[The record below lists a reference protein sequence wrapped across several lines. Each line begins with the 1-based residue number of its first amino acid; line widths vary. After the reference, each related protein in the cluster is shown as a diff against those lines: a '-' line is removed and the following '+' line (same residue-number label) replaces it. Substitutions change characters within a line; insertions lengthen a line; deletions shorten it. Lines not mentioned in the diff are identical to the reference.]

1 MSRRPHTRSIGT
13 SALLGLLCVLASMPP
28 AMAAPTACV
37 FDEPT
42 GTATVTVGDGLVA
55 TVSRDGDAIEVDGVP
70 CETAT
75 VNDTDRLE
83 VTTPDVSVETVAIDL
98 SGGPFAPG
106 PTDEG
111 DGSSEIEIEIQPG
124 GAAIGTHDEVHVI
137 GTTGADTFTADG
149 LAANLNAGEATPD
162 DDLTVSGN
170 GELELLGD
178 EGDDEIVLAGYG
190 GLDPEIPKIARG
202 GPGDDRLFGD
212 LNDSLLDGGSGR
224 DVADYSPA
232 DFSLTVGWGFD
243 AGQESDSFAFNDDVG
258 LDGLSDV
265 EVAVLSHHDNDIA
278 VYQGA
283 APGETFLGAGA
294 DQVIFLDPISGGTPT
309 DRIVRGGHGTFDFL
323 SFQSTPAEPAT
334 VELAPTTIGAPWS
347 ATYTGFEYAEGGTG
361 NDRFRI
367 SKRGTYPGIVGRDG
381 DDVIDLRAASQGISV
396 TLGKPTFGPR
406 KWLMVFEV
414 ERVLGSIFDDVMLG
428 PAGPNASDPARFV
441 GFDGRD
447 LLKGAAGPD
456 LLVGGAGADTL
467 RGDDGADTLR
477 GKGGSDLLEGGSGPD
492 VLRGGEGND
501 TLIGGP
507 GVDDCDGG
515 PGVNSFTGC

>member
-1 MSRRPHTRSIGT
+1 M
-13 SALLGLLCVLASMPP
+13 LCVLAFVPP
-28 AMAAPTACV
+28 AIAAPTACV
-37 FDEPT
+37 FDET
-42 GTATVTVGDGLVA
+42 TRIATVTVGDGLVA
-55 TVSRDGDAIEVDGVP
+55 TVSRNGDAIEVDGVP
-70 CETAT
+70 CETAAVT
-75 VNDTDRLE
+75 NTDVLE
-83 VTTPDVSVETVAIDL
+83 VTTPAVSVETVAIDL
-98 SGGPFAPG
+98 SGGTFVPG
-106 PTDEG
+106 VTDEG
-111 DGSSEIEIEIQPG
+111 DGSSEIEIEIQLG
-124 GAAIGTHDEVHVI
+124 GAAIGTHDQVHII
-137 GTTGADTFTADG
+137 GTAGADTFTADG

-162 DDLTVSGN
+162 DDLSVSGD

-178 EGDDEIVLAGYG
+178 EGNDEIVLAGYG
-190 GLDPEIPKIARG
+190 DLGPEIPKIARG

-212 LNDSLLDGGSGR
+212 LNDSLLDGGPGR

-232 DFSLTVGWGFD
+232 AFRVTVNWEVDNSWVFG
-243 AGQESDSFAFNDDVG
+243 APG
-258 LDGLSDV
+258 LDDLSDV
-265 EVAVLSHHDNDIA
+265 EVAILSDHDNDIA

-283 APGETFLGAGA
+283 ATGESRLGDGA
-294 DQVIFLDPISGGTPT
+294 DQVIFFDPVSGAAPT
-309 DRIVRGGHGTFDFL
+309 DRIVRGGPGTFDFL
-323 SFQSTPAEPAT
+323 SFPSTPAEPVT
-334 VELAPTTIGAPWS
+334 VELAATIIGGPWS

-367 SKRGTYPGIVGRDG
+367 SKRGTYPTLIGRDG
-381 DDVIDLRAASQGISV
+381 DDVIDLRSASQGISV

-406 KWLMVFEV
+406 KWLTAFEV

-428 PAGPNASDPARFV
+428 PAGPNASDPTRFV

-447 LLKGAAGPD
+447 VLKGAAGPD

-467 RGDDGADTLR
+467 RGNDGPDTLR
-477 GKGGSDLLEGGSGPD
+477 GKGGSDLLDGGSGPD

>member
-1 MSRRPHTRSIGT
+1 MSRRPRTRSIGT
-13 SALLGLLCVLASMPP
+13 SALLGVLCVLASMPP
-28 AMAAPTACV
+28 AIAAPTACV
-37 FDEPT
+37 FDDT
-42 GTATVTVGDGLVA
+42 TDTATVTVGDGLVA
-55 TVSRDGDAIEVDGVP
+55 TVSRNGDAIEVDGVP

-75 VNDTDRLE
+75 VNSTDVLE
-83 VTTPDVSVETVAIDL
+83 VATPAVSVETVAIDL
-98 SGGPFAPG
+98 SGGAFVPG
-106 PTDEG
+106 ATDEG
-111 DGSSEIEIEIQPG
+111 DGSSEIEIDIQLG
-124 GAAIGTHDEVHVI
+124 GAAIGTHDQVHII
-137 GTTGADTFTADG
+137 GTAGADMFTADG
-149 LAANLNAGEATPD
+149 FAANLNAGEATPD
-162 DDLTVSGN
+162 DDLSVSGD

-178 EGDDEIVLAGYG
+178 EGNDEIVLAGYG
-190 GLDPEIPKIARG
+190 DLGPEIPKIARG

-243 AGQESDSFAFNDDVG
+243 AGQQSDSFVFSTEVNG
-258 LDGLSDV
+258 LDDLSEI
-265 EVAVLSHHDNDIA
+265 EVAILADDHDIA

-283 APGETFLGAGA
+283 AAGESRLGDGA
-294 DQVIFLDPISGGTPT
+294 DQVIFLDPVSGAVPT
-309 DRIVRGGHGTFDFL
+309 DRIVRGGPGTFDFL
-323 SFQSTPAEPAT
+323 SFPSTPAEPVT
-334 VELAPTTIGAPWS
+334 VELAVTTIGDPWS

-361 NDRFRI
+361 DDRFRI
-367 SKRGTYPGIVGRDG
+367 SKRGTYPGLIGRDG

-406 KWLMVFEV
+406 TWLTVFEV
-414 ERVLGSIFDDVMLG
+414 EGVLGSIFNDVML
-428 PAGPNASDPARFV
+428 GPNASDPTRFV

-447 LLKGAAGPD
+447 VLKGAAGPD

-467 RGDDGADTLR
+467 RGYVGADTLR
-477 GKGGSDLLEGGSGPD
+477 GEGGSDLLDGGSGPD